1 MLSISVVPLDN
12 KATNGFELDDYKTT
26 SNKHTV
32 AIDLDAKRSSIQF
45 STSQDIKVPNAS
57 LKQEM

>member
-1 MLSISVVPLDN
+1 MLSISVVQLDN
-12 KATNGFELDDYKTT
+12 KTTNGFEMENYKTT
-26 SNKHTV
+26 SGKHTV
-32 AIDLDAKRSSIQF
+32 AIDLNAKRSSIQF